1 MGTFLVTGGAG
12 FIGSHLS
19 EALLAA
25 GHRVLVVDDLSTG
38 RWENVAH
45 LETHPRFDLFVDT
58 VCSRKLLADLVK
70 TVDGIFHLAAA
81 VGVRLVVE
89 SPVRTVE
96 TNVLGTSTVL
106 ELASAAGK
114 RTVIASSSEVYGK
127 SSKVPFSED
136 DDLVFGTTRIG
147 RWSYGCSKAVDEFLA
162 LAYAR
167 ERGLEVVV
175 ARLFNTVGPRQIG
188 RYGMV
193 LPRFVRQALAGD
205 PITVHGEGT
214 QRRCFCYVGD
224 VVRALLGLMER
235 PQATS
240 GLFNVGNDE
249 EISIAELAE
258 RVRRIAGSS
267 STIVTIPYR
276 EAWDEQFEDMA
287 RRVPDLSRIRALIGF
302 RPTVGLDEI
311 ISRVID
317 HERAH
322 GSHAAEEPS
331 AKAEADRGID

>member
-1 MGTFLVTGGAG
+1 MGAFLVTGGAG

-19 EALLAA
+19 EALLAR

-38 RWENVAH
+38 RWKNVAH

-58 VCSRKLLADLVK
+58 VCSRGLLADLVK

-106 ELASAAGK
+106 EVASAARK
-114 RTVIASSSEVYGK
+114 RIVIASSSEVYGK
-127 SSKVPFSED
+127 SSKVPFAED
-136 DDLVFGTTRIG
+136 DDLVFGATRIG

-167 ERGLEVVV
+167 ERRLQVTV
-175 ARLFNTVGPRQIG
+175 ARLFNTVGPRQTG

-193 LPRFVRQALAGD
+193 LPRFVRQALAAE
-205 PITVHGEGT
+205 PITVHGDGS

-224 VVRALLGLMER
+224 VVRALIDLMEHKD
-235 PQATS
+235 ADG

-249 EISIAELAE
+249 EVSIAELAK
-258 RVRRIAGSS
+258 RVREIAGSS
-267 STIVTIPYR
+267 SEIVTIPYH
-276 EAWDEQFEDMA
+276 EAWDEQFEDMP
-287 RRVPDLSRIRALIGF
+287 RRVPDLTRIRALTGF
-302 RPTVGLDEI
+302 RPTVGLTQI
-311 ISRVID
+311 ISRVVD
-317 HERAH
+317 YERTH
-322 GSHAAEEPS
+322 GARGTDEPAAPE
-331 AKAEADRGID
+331 